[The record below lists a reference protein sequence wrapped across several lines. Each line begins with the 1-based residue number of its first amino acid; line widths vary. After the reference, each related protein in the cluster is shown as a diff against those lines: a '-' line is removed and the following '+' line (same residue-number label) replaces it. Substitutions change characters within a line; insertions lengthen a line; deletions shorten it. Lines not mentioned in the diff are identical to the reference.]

1 MPLFGSLT
9 LYFSVKLLNPYYMQ
23 FEQFDSSLFFQEV
36 QKLSEEVDSE
46 DGDGNLSFVSFY
58 KKVKRLLP
66 DDLNQA
72 VKFMVH
78 LHMQNE
84 ITLYKEEGKGACIQL
99 KAQPFADSKIIE
111 FFNFLPILNLMLRE
125 LRLST
130 SFPSIVIEY
139 FDSQFMNDE
148 FFDVLNE
155 YTELDN
161 QDRFIFLYVIGYFIT
176 YNKKRIELN
185 RYSKFF
191 SREVYLLFCQQ
202 INNETSKLIKAGL
215 IEKKPERY
223 SDEMGLSLTNKAILM
238 VFPQWD
244 LGVETQNHWVS
255 FEKHQEGFTL
265 YKPEDLKDVSL
276 FFNERNQKFKDR
288 IELIIKCTDKE
299 KLSSSALA
307 MMISGYPGTGKT
319 AFAKKLC
326 YDLGLLLMFVE
337 MSDIQ
342 AKYIGETEQN
352 IHRLFNQYR
361 SLWKKSDKP
370 VVLLFNECDQL
381 FGRKVHVEKSSD
393 LFSNA
398 VQSQL
403 LNEMENLNGIL
414 IATCN
419 STDNLEEA
427 FRRRFLFNMEFEKP
441 DFDTRKKIWCGLD
454 GVWTNDTQIL
464 DSISQYELTGA
475 QIDNVLKKMSL
486 LSTIDDSIQGQLL
499 FDLIEEEDG
508 NLVGNKI
515 GF

>member
-1 MPLFGSLT
+1 
-9 LYFSVKLLNPYYMQ
+9 MQ

-36 QKLSEEVDSE
+36 QKISEEVNSE
-46 DGDGNLSFVSFY
+46 DGAGNLSFASFY
-58 KKVKRLLP
+58 KKVEKSLP
-66 DDLNQA
+66 DETYQA
-72 VKFMVH
+72 VKFIVH
-78 LHMQNE
+78 LHLTNE
-84 ITLYKEEGKGACIQL
+84 ITLYKEEGKGAFIQL
-99 KAQPFADSKIIE
+99 KAEPFADSQIIE
-111 FFNFLPILNLMLRE
+111 FFYFLPTLNLILRE
-125 LRLST
+125 MRLIQ
-130 SFPSIVIEY
+130 SFPAMVLEFFNSSFTNEY
-139 FDSQFMNDE
+139 FSE
-148 FFDVLNE
+148 
-155 YTELDN
+155 ELDAYDLLDE
-161 QDRFIFLYVIGYFIT
+161 QDRFILIYAVGYFIT

-191 SREVYLLFCQQ
+191 SRATYLSFCQQ
-202 INNETSKLIKAGL
+202 ITNESSLLIKEGL
-215 IEKKPERY
+215 IELKSERY
-223 SDEMGLSLTNKAILM
+223 SDEIGFMLTNKTILM
-238 VFPQWD
+238 IFPNWD
-244 LGVETQNHWVS
+244 LEVEPKKDRVS

-265 YKPEDLKDVSL
+265 YQPEDLKDVSL
-276 FFNERNQKFKDR
+276 YFNERNQKFKDR

-299 KLSSSALA
+299 KLSSAALA

-326 YDLGLLLMFVE
+326 NDLDLLLMFVE

-361 SLWKKSDKP
+361 NLWKKSDKP

-381 FGRKVHVEKSSD
+381 FGRKVQVEKSSD

-427 FRRRFLFNMEFEKP
+427 FKRRFLFHMEFEKP
-441 DFDTRKKIWCGLD
+441 DFETRKKIWCGLD
-454 GVWTNDTQIL
+454 GAWTSNSKMLNT
-464 DSISQYELTGA
+464 ISQYELTGA

-486 LSTIDDSIQGQLL
+486 LSTIDDTIQDQLL
-499 FDLIEEEDG
+499 FDLIEEED
-508 NLVGNKI
+508 NILVGNKI

>member
-1 MPLFGSLT
+1 
-9 LYFSVKLLNPYYMQ
+9 MQ
-23 FEQFDSSLFFQEV
+23 FEQFDTSLFFQEV

-46 DGDGNLSFVSFY
+46 DGAGNLSFLSFF

-66 DDLNQA
+66 DDTYQA

-99 KAQPFADSKIIE
+99 KAQPFADSQIIE
-111 FFNFLPILNLMLRE
+111 FFYFLPVLNIILRE

-130 SFPSIVIEY
+130 SFPFLVMDY
-139 FDSQFMNDE
+139 FNSNFACDE
-148 FFDVLNE
+148 FLIGLDE
-155 YTELDN
+155 YTELDQ
-161 QDRFIFLYVIGYFIT
+161 QDRFIFLYAIGYFIT

-191 SREVYLLFCQQ
+191 SREVYLSFCQQ
-202 INNETSKLIKAGL
+202 INNETSQLIKEGL
-215 IEKKPERY
+215 IEMKPERY
-223 SDEMGLSLTNKAILM
+223 SDEMGLMLTNKAILM
-238 VFPQWD
+238 VFPHWD
-244 LGVETQNHWVS
+244 LEIEPKKDRVS

-276 FFNERNQKFKDR
+276 YFNERNQKFKDR

-299 KLSSSALA
+299 KLSSAALA

-326 YDLGLLLMFVE
+326 NDLGLLLMFVE

-361 SLWKKSDKP
+361 NLWKKSDKP

-381 FGRKVHVEKSSD
+381 FGRKVQVEKSSD

-427 FRRRFLFNMEFEKP
+427 FKRRFLFHMEFEKP
-441 DFDTRKKIWCGLD
+441 DFETRKKIWCGLD
-454 GVWTNDTQIL
+454 GSWTNNSKMLDT
-464 DSISQYELTGA
+464 ISQYELTGA

-486 LSTIDDSIQGQLL
+486 LSTIDDSIQDQLL
-499 FDLIEEEDG
+499 FDLIEEE
-508 NLVGNKI
+508 NNVLVGNRI

>member
-1 MPLFGSLT
+1 MH
-9 LYFSVKLLNPYYMQ
+9 

-36 QKLSEEVDSE
+36 QKISEEVNSE
-46 DGDGNLSFVSFY
+46 DGAGNLSFMSFY
-58 KKVKRLLP
+58 KKVEKSLP
-66 DDLNQA
+66 TETYQA
-72 VKFMVH
+72 VKFIVH
-78 LHMQNE
+78 LHLANE
-84 ITLYKEEGKGACIQL
+84 ITLYKEEGKGALIQL
-99 KAQPFADSKIIE
+99 KAEPFADSKIIE
-111 FFNFLPILNLMLRE
+111 FFYFLPTLNLILRE
-125 LRLST
+125 MRLIHL
-130 SFPSIVIEY
+130 FPTMVL
-139 FDSQFMNDE
+139 E
-148 FFDVLNE
+148 FFNSSYTNE
-155 YTELDN
+155 FFTEELDTYDLLED
-161 QDRFIFLYVIGYFIT
+161 QDRFILIYAIGYFIT

-191 SREVYLLFCQQ
+191 SRATYLSFCQQ
-202 INNETSKLIKAGL
+202 INNESSLLIKEGL
-215 IEKKPERY
+215 IELKSERY
-223 SDEMGLSLTNKAILM
+223 SDEVGFMLTNKTILM
-238 VFPQWD
+238 IFPNWD
-244 LGVETQNHWVS
+244 LEIEPKKDRVS
-255 FEKHQEGFTL
+255 FEKHQDGFTL
-265 YKPEDLKDVSL
+265 YQPEDLKDVSL

-299 KLSSSALA
+299 KLSSAALA

-326 YDLGLLLMFVE
+326 NDLGLLLMFVE

-361 SLWKKSDKP
+361 NLWKKSDKP

-381 FGRKVHVEKSSD
+381 FGRKVQVEKSSD

-427 FRRRFLFNMEFEKP
+427 FKRRFLFHMEFEKP
-441 DFDTRKKIWCGLD
+441 DFETRKKIWCGLD
-454 GVWTNDTQIL
+454 GSWTNNSKMLDT
-464 DSISQYELTGA
+464 ISQYELTGA

-486 LSTIDDSIQGQLL
+486 LSTIDDSIQDQLL
-499 FDLIEEEDG
+499 FDLIEEED
-508 NLVGNKI
+508 NVLVGNRI